1 MKRGARVDI
10 TREAMCLPLSHVTR
24 LCFPKRRTP
33 QQGMKTLRKLWQ
45 SASLNSELTL
55 FVWLAAL
62 QGVEKL
68 NELVSEAM
76 REAHAKV
83 RGPLPFFVGA

>member
-1 MKRGARVDI
+1 
-10 TREAMCLPLSHVTR
+10 
-24 LCFPKRRTP
+24 
-33 QQGMKTLRKLWQ
+33 MKTPRKLWQ

-55 FVWLAAL
+55 FVWLAAV